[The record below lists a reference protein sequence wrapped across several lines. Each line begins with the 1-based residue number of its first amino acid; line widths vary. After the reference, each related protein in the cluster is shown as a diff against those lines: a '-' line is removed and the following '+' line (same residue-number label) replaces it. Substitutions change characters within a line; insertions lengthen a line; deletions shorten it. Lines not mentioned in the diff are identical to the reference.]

1 MKKTEM
7 VEMKRNLL
15 DEINSELDTKRELA
29 NWKRVLGNSEHSM
42 VRKQN

>member
-29 NWKRVLGNSEHSM
+29 N
-42 VRKQN
+42 